1 MNHFSKFTVF
11 ALLIS
16 SLLLTP
22 LSENTEIEAHSESYQ
37 TTNPFAL
44 CSIIPKQENDNQNG
58 SGSYIF
64 TP

>member
-1 MNHFSKFTVF
+1 MNHISKFTVF

-22 LSENTEIEAHSESYQ
+22 LSENTGIEAHSESYQ
-37 TTNPFAL
+37 TPNQFAP
-44 CSIIPKQENDNQNG
+44 CSIIPKTGTDDQNG